1 MWFVFQ
7 KHGLLIVRFAMIR
20 TFSEKTTPE
29 PGRGGG
35 ISIFVLKK
43 VYFKLLTDLSANGT
57 IIRTKITC
65 KKIPCYMRD
74 SACRWFIVKK
84 TKIFW
89 THIKHFEL
97 SRVREKVES
106 WLVYAKKTFWIA
118 QPYFSTDIRKRSYCQ
133 LIFLW
138 SVNVLIVIISL
149 YFNETK
155 AKSNCFNYIWLSKHC
170 LVIKLGEFKNDQ
182 KYFAR

>member
-1 MWFVFQ
+1 MRHLYFFILHLIARLVWFVFQ

-74 SACRWFIVKK
+74 SACRWFIVEKK
-84 TKIFW
+84 TQNILKFLG
-89 THIKHFEL
+89 H
-97 SRVREKVES
+97 VN
-106 WLVYAKKTFWIA
+106 YFWI
-118 QPYFSTDIRKRSYCQ
+118 
-133 LIFLW
+133 L
-138 SVNVLIVIISL
+138 VG
-149 YFNETK
+149 
-155 AKSNCFNYIWLSKHC
+155 
-170 LVIKLGEFKNDQ
+170 VIKWRLLIGLCK
-182 KYFAR
+182 

>member
-1 MWFVFQ
+1 
-7 KHGLLIVRFAMIR
+7 MIR

-84 TKIFW
+84 TKIF
-89 THIKHFEL
+89 
-97 SRVREKVES
+97 
-106 WLVYAKKTFWIA
+106 
-118 QPYFSTDIRKRSYCQ
+118 
-133 LIFLW
+133 
-138 SVNVLIVIISL
+138 
-149 YFNETK
+149 
-155 AKSNCFNYIWLSKHC
+155 
-170 LVIKLGEFKNDQ
+170 
-182 KYFAR
+182 